1 MCNGADWYTHIRTRD
16 MSSCLHSMHGYAS
29 DSFHYMPSQ
38 IIVHIV
44 TCVSRVGLYHKIGQI
59 FIISMVLFI
68 KRNELCIFF
77 SVLILLINN
86 MFVIYTNILITIICK
101 NIYLSSI
108 HIILVDQWTVS
119 LKKLVMRCPEAT
131 ARPLQ
136 RISPQLL
143 DGICS
148 FGWKRSE
155 QTDSSNDPIN
165 GFSQYEKSLETLFTI
180 HTYFIIIVK

>member
-1 MCNGADWYTHIRTRD
+1 
-16 MSSCLHSMHGYAS
+16 MSSCPHSMHGYAS

-38 IIVHIV
+38 ITVHIV
-44 TCVSRVGLYHKIGQI
+44 TCVSRVGLYHKIVQI

-68 KRNELCIFF
+68 KRNELRIFF
-77 SVLILLINN
+77 SMLILLIN
-86 MFVIYTNILITIICK
+86 IIICK
-101 NIYLSSI
+101 NIYISSI
-108 HIILVDQWTVS
+108 HSIWTILLDQWTVS

-165 GFSQYEKSLETLFTI
+165 GFSQYLKSLETLFTT
-180 HTYFIIIVK
+180 HTYIIIIVK